1 MKPKLLTMIAFG
13 PYKDEVTIDFARL
26 QDGLFLI
33 NGDTGAGKT
42 TIFDAICYAL
52 YGFNS
57 DAARSNESLRSQYA
71 SPNVKTEV
79 RLEFS
84 ANGKDYVIVR
94 SPEQR
99 IQAKRKVKS
108 EDGLIHVPAE
118 VSLFIPAT
126 GKTLTKASEVKDK
139 VTEIVGL
146 DLNQFRQTTMIAQGK
161 FRELVQ
167 ADTKQRQEL
176 FRSIME
182 SEPIERF
189 CRDIANKSKELNA
202 EVETENARLLQQI
215 KNYSTEKEAL
225 LSLLSSA
232 GSADI
237 PLRVLPALEEDL
249 VALHEELDH
258 LQKDVDAKRS
268 AFAESSKKTAKA
280 KEDNDHKTAFDQ
292 NEIAYKEVLAK
303 DEEMSSLRKTIGAQE
318 DASLI
323 LRQATLLDDETK
335 RLEITRQDLLGVNEN
350 LAALSPKREK
360 AKEERQRLPGLEKE
374 VTRLN
379 EEKGNLAKAQ
389 ETYLSLSRL
398 SATLPSEQ
406 EKLERA
412 VKLYDETKRK
422 IEASLALA
430 KQLRESHEND
440 DPGVERANLAHRLS
454 DNKKTIDALH
464 LVVKDQEELEKA
476 KAKLLKLKQSVE
488 EEKSAWYAA
497 QKAYSLAEEAYL
509 SGASTVLASRLE
521 EGKPCPVCGS
531 VHHPS
536 PAKAQGEHISEDV
549 VNAKRE
555 AEKQA
560 SQRANTAFQLFTR
573 EEEKHKEAIASL
585 FRRLGELS
593 KKPLSPDL
601 PLSEAIHELDFS
613 LTAEQKRIQD
623 EIDKVDA
630 LIAKRNADLN
640 KAKTEEQNAKSLEA
654 KELAQKLDIDAQSDT
669 LSKLRG
675 QIAALS
681 SSLPSESEEDLKNH
695 IAENTERTKSLNDQ
709 ANRIR
714 TSYADLE
721 KDYAS
726 LQAKKDTLQRDL
738 ELAKQQQEK
747 NKKDLEDLLIKKG
760 MKDVE
765 EAKAAIVFTE
775 AELLE
780 KKAFLSAYDLRKA
793 ALSHVH
799 DEGVAKGYDKL
810 VAVDLSTLQEQE
822 KADHEAHLLA
832 VQQASVSQNRL
843 AANEK
848 TVEEVK
854 KVLASKEEAIRYAN
868 KVESLSRIANGK
880 SAGQHFNF
888 EVFYQRQIFLK
899 VIQKASVKLEQIT
912 DGEFTLVSRSLDR
925 AKGGGQTGLDIDV
938 FDAHTGQVREV
949 TSLSGGE
956 QFKTALALALSFSEV
971 ISERHGY
978 VEIDCMFIDEGF
990 GSLDR
995 KSLPEVIQ
1003 LLKRLAL
1010 DHRRSIG
1017 IISHVDALKD
1027 AISKQIIVKKN
1038 ADGSTLKVLD

>member
-13 PYKDEVTIDFARL
+13 PYKDEVTIDFSRL

-52 YGFNS
+52 YGSNS

-71 SPNVKTEV
+71 SPSVKTEV

-84 ANGKDYVIVR
+84 ANGKDYIIVR

-99 IQAKRKVKS
+99 VLAKRKVKS
-108 EDGLIHVPAE
+108 EDGLIRVPAE
-118 VSLFIPAT
+118 VSLFIPTT

-139 VTEIVGL
+139 VAEIVGL
-146 DLNQFRQTTMIAQGK
+146 DLSQFRQTTMIAQGK

-167 ADTKQRQEL
+167 ADTKERQEL

-182 SEPIERF
+182 SEPIDRF
-189 CRDIANKSKELNA
+189 CRYIADKSKELNA
-202 EVETENARLLQQI
+202 AVETENARLLQQI
-215 KNYSTEKEAL
+215 KNYSTEKEAI

-249 VALHEELDH
+249 IALHEELDH

-292 NEIAYKEVLAK
+292 NEAAYRETLAR
-303 DEEMSSLRKTIGAQE
+303 DEEMSALRKTIAAQE

-323 LRQATLLDDETK
+323 LRQAALVDDDAK
-335 RLEITRQDLLGVNEN
+335 RLEITRQDMLGVDEG
-350 LAALSPKREK
+350 LIALSPKREK
-360 AKEERQRLPGLEKE
+360 ANEEHQLLPALEEE
-374 VTRLN
+374 VALLN

-398 SATLPSEQ
+398 NDALPSEQ
-406 EKLERA
+406 EKLDRA
-412 VKLYDETKRK
+412 IALHEETKRQ
-422 IEASLALA
+422 IEASLASA
-430 KQLRESHEND
+430 KQLRESHESD
-440 DPGVERANLAHRLS
+440 DPGVERANLAHRLA
-454 DNKKTIDALH
+454 DNKKTVEALH
-464 LVVKDQEELEKA
+464 LIVKDSEDLEKA
-476 KAKLLKLKQSVE
+476 KAVLLRLKQTAE
-488 EEKSAWYAA
+488 EEKRAWYAA
-497 QKAYSLAEEAYL
+497 QKAYALAEEAYL
-509 SGASTVLASRLE
+509 SGASTVLASHLE
-521 EGKPCPVCGS
+521 NGKPCPVCGS
-531 VHHPS
+531 IHHPS
-536 PAKAQGEHISEDV
+536 PAKAQAEHVSEDV

-560 SQRANTAFQLFTR
+560 SQRANTAFQLYAR
-573 EEEKHKEAIASL
+573 EEENHKEATASL

-593 KKPLSPDL
+593 KNPLPSDSV
-601 PLSEAIHELDFS
+601 LSEAIHELDFM
-613 LTAEQKRIQD
+613 LTSEQKHIQG
-623 EIDKVDA
+623 EIDNVDA
-630 LIAKRNADLN
+630 LIAKRNADLS
-640 KAKTEEQNAKSLEA
+640 KAKAEEQTAKSLEA
-654 KELAQKLDIDAQSDT
+654 KELAQRQDIEAQSEA
-669 LSKLRG
+669 LSKLKG

-681 SSLPSESEEDLKNH
+681 SSLPSESEEELKKR
-695 IAENTERTKSLNDQ
+695 IEENAKRTKALSDE
-709 ANRIR
+709 ASRIR
-714 TSYADLE
+714 TSFADLE
-721 KDYAS
+721 KDFAS
-726 LQAKKDTLQRDL
+726 LQAKKDTLERDL
-738 ELAKQQQEK
+738 KLALDQQEK
-747 NKKDLEDLLIKKG
+747 NKKELEALLEKKG
-760 MKDVE
+760 VKGVE

-775 AELLE
+775 AELPG
-780 KKAFLSAYDLRKA
+780 KKATLSAYDLRKA

-799 DEGVAKGYDKL
+799 EEGVAKGYDKL
-810 VAVDLSTLQEQE
+810 VITDLVALQEQE
-822 KADHEAHLLA
+822 RADHEAHLLA
-832 VQQASVSQNRL
+832 VQQASVLENRL
-843 AANEK
+843 TANEK
-848 TVEEVK
+848 AVQEAK
-854 KVLASKEEAIRYAN
+854 QVLASKDEAIRYAN

-925 AKGGGQTGLDIDV
+925 AKGGAQTGLDIDV
-938 FDAHTGQVREV
+938 FDAHTGKVREV

-1003 LLKRLAL
+1003 LLKRLAI

-1027 AISKQIIVKKN
+1027 AISKQIVVKKN